1 VRWLRDSV
9 IKGLIIEGR
18 GGIAPARVHSH
29 SILGPVTPGLPDL
42 LLPSARI
49 IVPVPGDH
57 WEPAL
62 FLIERYSPPAIR
74 AVWTDQHRL
83 ELWLRIEILA
93 CEAWATLGRIP
104 ASALP
109 KIRKGTFDVEKIAEV
124 EARVGHDVI
133 AFLTVL
139 NESIG
144 QPEARYVHLG
154 MTSQDL
160 NDTSMAVQL
169 VESSRIIARDLATV
183 REAAAVLAVRHRRT
197 LMAGRTHGVVAEP
210 ITFGFKVA
218 GWVAELDRAQ
228 DRLARAEV
236 EVAVG
241 RVSGAVGTHATVD
254 PKVEE
259 HVCQELGLVP
269 DDVSTQVV
277 ARDRHASFMSALALV
292 AGTLERI
299 ATEVRHLQRSEVGEA
314 FEPFGKEQ
322 KGSSAMPHKRNPV
335 LTERVCGLARVV
347 RGHLV
352 TALENTALWHERDIS
367 HSSAERIIL
376 PDACAVVD
384 YMALEMAKVLSGL
397 DVRPERMLRNLHFGG
412 GVVFSQRV
420 LLALV
425 DSGMSREDAYL
436 VVQKA
441 AMRAMEEDGAGFR
454 DLLEKDGEVMT
465 RIGSKLNEVFDPWAG
480 LEHTDLA
487 YERLGL
493 AVKSK

>member
-1 VRWLRDSV
+1 
-9 IKGLIIEGR
+9 
-18 GGIAPARVHSH
+18 
-29 SILGPVTPGLPDL
+29 
-42 LLPSARI
+42 
-49 IVPVPGDH
+49 
-57 WEPAL
+57 
-62 FLIERYSPPAIR
+62 LIERYSPPAIR
-74 AVWTDQHRL
+74 AVWSDQHRFD
-83 ELWLRIEILA
+83 LWLRIEILA

-109 KIRKGTFDVEKIAEV
+109 KIRQGKFDAAKIAEV
-124 EARVGHDVI
+124 ESRVGHDVI

-144 QPEARYVHLG
+144 QPEARFVHVG

-160 NDTSMAVQL
+160 NDTAMAVQM
-169 VESSRIIARDLATV
+169 VESAAIIVTDLMEVRD
-183 REAAAVLAVRHRRT
+183 AAAQLALTHRKT
-197 LMAGRTHGVVAEP
+197 LMAGRTHSVVAEP

-218 GWVAELDRAQ
+218 GWVAELDRSIA
-228 DRLARAEV
+228 RLRSAAEQA
-236 EVAVG
+236 AVG

-259 HVCQELGLVP
+259 HVCGELGLTP
-269 DDVSTQVV
+269 DAVSTQVV
-277 ARDRHASFMSALALV
+277 ARDRHANFMSALALV

-299 ATEVRHLQRSEVGEA
+299 ATEIRHLQRSEVGEA

-367 HSSAERIIL
+367 HSSAERIIF
-376 PDACAVVD
+376 PDACAAVD
-384 YMALEMAKVLSGL
+384 YMSLEMAKVLRGL
-397 DVRPERMLRNLHFGG
+397 EVKPDRMLANLQFAG

-425 DSGMSREDAYL
+425 DSGMSREDAYV

-441 AMRAMEEDGAGFR
+441 AMQAMDGTGPGFR
-454 DLLEKDGEVMT
+454 ASLEQNQEVMK
-465 RIGSKLNEVFDPWAG
+465 RIGSRVNEVFDPWKG
-480 LEHTDLA
+480 LEHTELA

-493 AVKSK
+493 GVSAT

>member
-1 VRWLRDSV
+1 
-9 IKGLIIEGR
+9 
-18 GGIAPARVHSH
+18 
-29 SILGPVTPGLPDL
+29 
-42 LLPSARI
+42 
-49 IVPVPGDH
+49 
-57 WEPAL
+57 
-62 FLIERYSPPAIR
+62 LIERYSPPAIR
-74 AVWTDQHRL
+74 AVWSDQHRL

-109 KIRKGTFDVEKIAEV
+109 KIRKGTFDAEKIAEV
-124 EARVGHDVI
+124 EGRVGHDVI

-144 QPEARYVHLG
+144 QPEARYVHMG

-160 NDTSMAVQL
+160 NDTAMAVQL
-169 VESSRIIARDLATV
+169 VESARLIASDLASV
-183 REAAAVLAVRHRRT
+183 REAAAELAIRHRRT

-228 DRLARAEV
+228 DRLAHAAD

-241 RVSGAVGTHATVD
+241 RVSGAVGTHATID

-259 HVCQELGLVP
+259 YVCTELGLRP
-269 DDVSTQVV
+269 DAVSTQVV
-277 ARDRHASFMSALALV
+277 ARDRHASFMSALALA

-299 ATEVRHLQRSEVGEA
+299 ATEIRHLQRSEIGEA

-367 HSSAERIIL
+367 HSSAERIIF

-384 YMALEMAKVLSGL
+384 YMSQEMARVLRGL
-397 DVRPERMLRNLHFGG
+397 EVRPDRMLRNLDIGG

-436 VVQKA
+436 IVQKA
-441 AMRAMEEDGAGFR
+441 AMRAMDGQENSKETGFR
-454 DLLEKDGEVMT
+454 TLLENDVEVMS
-465 RIGSKLNEVFDPWAG
+465 RIGSKLDDVFDPWAG

-487 YERLGL
+487 YDRLGL
-493 AVKSK
+493 GVKAK

>member
-1 VRWLRDSV
+1 M
-9 IKGLIIEGR
+9 
-18 GGIAPARVHSH
+18 
-29 SILGPVTPGLPDL
+29 
-42 LLPSARI
+42 
-49 IVPVPGDH
+49 
-57 WEPAL
+57 
-62 FLIERYSPPAIR
+62 IERYSPPAIR
-74 AVWTDQHRL
+74 AVWSDQHRL

-93 CEAWATLGRIP
+93 CEAWAGLGRIP
-104 ASALP
+104 TSALP
-109 KIRKGTFDVEKIAEV
+109 KIRKGTFDAEKIAEV

-144 QPEARYVHLG
+144 QPEARYVHMG

-160 NDTSMAVQL
+160 NDTATAVQL
-169 VESSRIIARDLATV
+169 VESARIIAGDLASV
-183 REAAAVLAVRHRRT
+183 REAAAELAIRHRRT

-218 GWVAELDRAQ
+218 GWVAELDRTQ
-228 DRLARAEV
+228 ERLAHSAE
-236 EVAVG
+236 EIAVG
-241 RVSGAVGTHATVD
+241 RVSGAVGTHATID

-259 HVCQELGLVP
+259 HVCAELGLRP
-269 DDVSTQVV
+269 DPVSTQVV

-299 ATEVRHLQRSEVGEA
+299 ATEIRHLQRSEVGEA

-347 RGHLV
+347 RGQLV

-367 HSSAERIIL
+367 HSSAERIIF
-376 PDACAVVD
+376 PDACALVD
-384 YMALEMAKVLSGL
+384 YMSQEMAKVLRGL
-397 DVRPERMLRNLHFGG
+397 EVRPDRMLRNLDIGG

-425 DSGMSREDAYL
+425 ESGMSREDAYL
-436 VVQKA
+436 IVQRA
-441 AMRAMEEDGAGFR
+441 AMQAMDGDDGGFR
-454 DLLEKDGEVMT
+454 KLLEKDKDVMS
-465 RIGSKLNEVFDPWAG
+465 RIGSKLDEVFDPWAG

-487 YERLGL
+487 YEKLGL
-493 AVKSK
+493 GRALRA

>member
-1 VRWLRDSV
+1 
-9 IKGLIIEGR
+9 
-18 GGIAPARVHSH
+18 
-29 SILGPVTPGLPDL
+29 
-42 LLPSARI
+42 
-49 IVPVPGDH
+49 
-57 WEPAL
+57 
-62 FLIERYSPPAIR
+62 LIERYSPPAIR
-74 AVWTDQHRL
+74 AVWSDQHRF
-83 ELWLRIEILA
+83 ELWLRIEVLA
-93 CEAWATLGRIP
+93 CEGWASIGRIP
-104 ASALP
+104 ASALQR
-109 KIRKGTFDVEKIAEV
+109 IRQGTFDAEKIAEV

-160 NDTSMAVQL
+160 NDTAMAVQL
-169 VESSRIIARDLATV
+169 VESARIIADDLAAV
-183 REAAAVLAVRHRRT
+183 REAAAELAIRHRRT

-218 GWVAELDRAQ
+218 GWVAELDRAHA
-228 DRLARAEV
+228 RLAAASE
-236 EVAVG
+236 EAAVG
-241 RVSGAVGTHATVD
+241 RISGAVGTHATID
-254 PKVEE
+254 PRVEE
-259 HVCQELGLVP
+259 LVCGELGLLP
-269 DDVSTQVV
+269 DPVSTQVV
-277 ARDRHASFMSALALV
+277 ARDRHASFMSALTLV

-299 ATEVRHLQRSEVGEA
+299 ATEIRHLQRSEVGEA

-367 HSSAERIIL
+367 HSSAERIIF
-376 PDACAVVD
+376 PDACAAVD
-384 YMALEMAKVLSGL
+384 YMCLEMSKVLRGL
-397 DVRPERMLRNLHFGG
+397 EVRTDRMLRNLQFGG

-436 VVQKA
+436 IVQKA
-441 AMRAMEEDGAGFR
+441 AMKAMDDVDGPGFRKILEEDQ
-454 DLLEKDGEVMT
+454 EVMA
-465 RIGSKLNEVFDPWAG
+465 RLGEKVDDVFDPWSG

-487 YERLGL
+487 YDRLGL
-493 AVKSK
+493 AVRTS